1 MPADLPS
8 TVPMPWIHPS
18 TAITRLAPD
27 DGEIAIFVR
36 VETRDRSGIREENM
50 TIFLNRI
57 ETLPKG
63 IVELTGYEHM
73 STTTVDQIIRRNGHP
88 PKTGPGAK
96 KIVKKG
102 NVTIS

>member
-1 MPADLPS
+1 MPDDLPS

-18 TAITRLAPD
+18 TAITLLAPD

-36 VETRDRSGIREENM
+36 VETRNKSEQM

-73 STTTVDQIIRRNGHP
+73 STTTVDQIMARNGHP